1 MRRSRVLIVA
11 PAAVIATT
19 ALATASPAAPTT
31 TDLSA
36 SLSGSQEVPTKGNP
50 AASGKAEITISSTK
64 GLCYS
69 ITLKKLSGTPQAAHI
84 HRGKKGKAGPVYVAL
99 FAKPKTPKY
108 GKISGCASA
117 TKSKQSAIKAKPG
130 DFYVN
135 VHTKKYP
142 DGEVRGQLSAKK
154 S

>member
-19 ALATASPAAPTT
+19 ALATASPAASTT
-31 TDLSA
+31 TELYA
-36 SLSGSQEVPTKGNP
+36 TLSGSQEVPTKGNP

-69 ITLKKLSGTPQAAHI
+69 ITLKKVSGPPQAGHI
-84 HRGKKGKAGPVYVAL
+84 HRGKKGKAGPIFVDL
-99 FAKPKTPKY
+99 FTKPKTPKK
-108 GKISGCASA
+108 GKISGCVSS
-117 TKSKQSAIKAKPG
+117 TKAQQRAIKAKPA

-142 DGEVRGQLSAKK
+142 NGEVRGQLSAKE